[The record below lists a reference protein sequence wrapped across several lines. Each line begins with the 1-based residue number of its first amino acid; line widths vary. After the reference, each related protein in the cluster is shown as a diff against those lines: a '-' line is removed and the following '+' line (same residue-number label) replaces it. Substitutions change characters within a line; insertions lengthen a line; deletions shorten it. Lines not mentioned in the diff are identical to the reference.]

1 MSMLKRTDIFLIKNL
16 APQRLSR
23 IFNQIKK
30 YKHMKKFIVKETR
43 PAMATWT
50 YEVEAKSEDEAVA
63 KVFDELDVKKVD
75 LAYNVDFEADMGVE
89 VDEETQVSDE
99 VVTMVSFTRQQL
111 IEYTREIQER
121 CKLAVTEAVN
131 DAGIEGEEYTELEL
145 DYNNV
150 IQINFDDRAFIKE
163 IESVIDNAFETDDDS
178 VFDEATN
185 VITFMSKR

>member
-1 MSMLKRTDIFLIKNL
+1 
-16 APQRLSR
+16 
-23 IFNQIKK
+23 
-30 YKHMKKFIVKETR
+30 
-43 PAMATWT
+43 
-50 YEVEAKSEDEAVA
+50 
-63 KVFDELDVKKVD
+63 
-75 LAYNVDFEADMGVE
+75 
-89 VDEETQVSDE
+89 
-99 VVTMVSFTRQQL
+99 
-111 IEYTREIQER
+111 
-121 CKLAVTEAVN
+121 VN

>member
-1 MSMLKRTDIFLIKNL
+1 
-16 APQRLSR
+16 
-23 IFNQIKK
+23 
-30 YKHMKKFIVKETR
+30 MKKFIVKETR

-75 LAYNVDFEADMGVE
+75 LTYDVDFEADMEVE
-89 VDEETQVSDE
+89 VDEEAQASDE